1 MDIMNV
7 SRFMCDV
14 TVDTSVSVAR
24 MLQLASYSCEGI
36 REVVGVRIL
45 VKEIADLGW
54 F

>member
-36 REVVGVRIL
+36 RKVVGVRIL
-45 VKEIADLGW
+45 VEEIADFGW